1 MCLVFSMKV
10 NPCKT
15 RGRYYKGHVEMQ
27 KRKLGKTLG
36 KTPKIEVFLGK
47 NEVR

>member
-1 MCLVFSMKV
+1 MKV

-27 KRKLGKTLG
+27 KRKLGKTEEQLSIIGLG
-36 KTPKIEVFLGK
+36 GI
-47 NEVR
+47 